1 MASATVILEVVDG
14 PASGRVFRY
23 LQQDLFLLGRSDS
36 ADLCLADDSH
46 LSRNHLRIEI
56 DPPHC
61 VVTDLQSAN
70 GTFVNGERIAERTL
84 VDGDTISGGQT
95 LIRVRIGDDEG
106 SSELLAEFA
115 DVNPPADTVVME
127 LPPTHVGGY
136 QLTQQL
142 GQGTM
147 GVVYRAMDPSSGALT
162 AVKLLSPAI
171 AASEKSTQAFL
182 REAAIL
188 QQLDHKRI
196 VRFISSGVEQGHLY
210 LIMEYIDAIDLTA
223 TLNALSLPSRIR
235 IAAGLLRQILD
246 GLDYAHDRGLVHRD
260 IKPRNIL
267 VCRRDTA
274 LKAKLADF
282 GLAKNFLEAGL
293 TRFSCDNDIKGTLNY
308 MAPEQV
314 ENSRYATPASDI
326 FSCGATLYTLISG
339 LPIYNLKNSDE
350 SLDVI
355 LRKGPVPIADRIPE
369 APTELIDVLN
379 RALAADPIQRFQSAA
394 DMRMALN
401 VLAGK
406 QAAET

>member
-1 MASATVILEVVDG
+1 MASPTVILEVVDG

-23 LQQDLFLLGRSDS
+23 LQHDLFLLGRSDS

-70 GTFVNGERIAERTL
+70 GTFVNGVRIAERTL

-95 LIRVRIGDDEG
+95 LIRVRIGDDGG

-115 DVNPPADTVVME
+115 DADPPADTAVME

-147 GVVYRAMDPSSGALT
+147 GVVYRAMHPNSGELA
-162 AVKLLSPAI
+162 AVKLLSPAV
-171 AASEKSTQAFL
+171 AASEKSAQAFL

-188 QQLDHKRI
+188 QQLVHKRI
-196 VRFISSGVEQGHLY
+196 VRFISSGIEQGHLY
-210 LIMEYIDAIDLTA
+210 LVMEYVDAVDLTS

-267 VCRRDTA
+267 VSRRDTA

-326 FSCGATLYTLISG
+326 FSCGATLYTLVTG
-339 LPIYNLKNSDE
+339 LPIYNLKNSAE
-350 SLDVI
+350 SLEAI
-355 LRKGPVPIADRIPE
+355 LRQGPIPITDRIPE
-369 APTELIDVLN
+369 APHELIHVLN
-379 RALAADPIQRFQSAA
+379 RAMAADPSMRFQSAA
-394 DMRMALN
+394 DMRRALN
-401 VLAGK
+401 FLAGK
-406 QAAET
+406 QSDEG

>member
-1 MASATVILEVVDG
+1 MASATVILEIVDG

-70 GTFVNGERIAERTL
+70 GTFVNGVRIAERTL

-95 LIRVRIGDDEG
+95 LIRVRIGDDVG
-106 SSELLAEFA
+106 SPELLADSEDA
-115 DVNPPADTVVME
+115 TQPADTVVME
-127 LPPTHVGGY
+127 LPPTDVAGY
-136 QLTQQL
+136 QLTRQL

-147 GVVYRAMDPSSGALT
+147 GVVYRAMHPSSGALA

-171 AASEKSTQAFL
+171 AASEKTTQAFL
-182 REAAIL
+182 RETGIL

-196 VRFISSGVEQGHLY
+196 VRFISSGVEKGHLY
-210 LIMEYIDAIDLTA
+210 LIMEYIDAIDLA
-223 TLNALSLPSRIR
+223 VTLNALSLPSRVR

-246 GLDYAHDRGLVHRD
+246 GLDYAHDKGLVHRD

-267 VCRRDTA
+267 VSRRDTA

-339 LPIYNLKNSDE
+339 FPIYNLMNSTE
-350 SLDVI
+350 SLEAI
-355 LRKGPVPIADRIPE
+355 LRQGPVPIADRIPD
-369 APTELIDVLN
+369 APHELIDVLN
-379 RALAADPIQRFQSAA
+379 QSLAADPSKRFQSAA
-394 DMRMALN
+394 DMRIALN
-401 VLAGK
+401 SLAGK
-406 QAAET
+406 QPDRR